1 MTTDLGRFK
10 YLVFDVYGTLV
21 VRVASSPRAPRSR
34 VVARA
39 QDWETGIYTALQP
52 LLERAGKQWSR
63 AEALTAYMAVESDLQ
78 AQYPDLLYADL
89 LARVHDALAHR
100 FAGAPSAPE
109 PSGSTVAIVET
120 STGAAGSSV
129 AAGTSAA
136 GSSASA
142 GGSSGPA
149 AGSGAPH
156 SDDGAVFGA
165 SIGAWQPFPDSTAA
179 LAKLSALG
187 LKLVVLS
194 NVDKASFARTRA
206 LLEQG
211 FTFDHVFTAEE
222 IGSYK

>member
-21 VRVASSPRAPRSR
+21 VRLASSAPAPHLRI
-34 VVARA
+34 VAHA
-39 QDWETGIYTALQP
+39 QDWETGIYTALKP

-63 AEALTAYMAVESDLQ
+63 GEALTAYMAVESDLQ

-89 LARVHDALAHR
+89 LARVHDELAHR
-100 FAGAPSAPE
+100 LAGAPSAPE
-109 PSGSTVAIVET
+109 PSGSTVATVET
-120 STGAAGSSV
+120 SAGAAGSSV
-129 AAGTSAA
+129 AGTSAA

-187 LKLVVLS
+187 PKLVVLS